1 MAGERTLVMLKPDAI
16 ERGLVSAI
24 FAELDETAGNVGAKR
39 TVTVCVNGQ
48 SVTMGRM
55 EQHYAG
61 AIRKHGEAL
70 RTDYLPYFIG
80 KPLVIAVYEGP
91 SGTVK
96 AIKDKVG
103 PTDPLNA
110 PKNSVRG
117 KYGTDSMERALREK
131 RAVEN
136 LVHASNPDNYQELVE
151 EFKAW
156 KDIIEQ

>member
-1 MAGERTLVMLKPDAI
+1 MTGERTLVMLKPDAI

-39 TVTVCVNGQ
+39 TMTVRVDGQ
-48 SVTMGRM
+48 SVTIERL

-70 RTDYLPYFIG
+70 RKDYLPYFKG
-80 KPLVIAVYEGP
+80 KPLVLAVYEGP
-91 SGTVK
+91 SGTVR

-110 PKNSVRG
+110 PKNSIRG
-117 KYGTDSMERALREK
+117 KYGRDSLEQALREN

-136 LVHASNPDNYQELVE
+136 LVHASDPDNYQELLE
-151 EFKAW
+151 EFEAW
-156 KDIIEQ
+156 IDIIGQ